1 MIDKKELM
9 IKFWMKKMVF
19 EDYYDEYF
27 NARRSLEDPY
37 SKVSIP
43 KEKYKMLM
51 EIAEKYE
58 MLLRKFDQV
67 EAKNTELHKQIE
79 NLKEDGRQLKD
90 LEEKTEKYLNSLV
103 RTQADFDNYK
113 KTNQRENERYRERVK
128 EEMLKKLIKHYED
141 LLRAFNV
148 LDLLDKGESVKKGFK
163 MIVENFEKFLKDEGV
178 KPMLSE
184 GEKFDPYNHEAL
196 MVEENEELPEN
207 TIIEVID
214 KGYYLNNKV
223 LRPAG
228 VKISKSKSK
237 L

>member
-1 MIDKKELM
+1 
-9 IKFWMKKMVF
+9 MKKMVF

-37 SKVSIP
+37 SKVSIT
-43 KEKYKMLM
+43 KEKYKKLI

-67 EAKNTELHKQIE
+67 DAKKTELHKQLE

-90 LEEKTEKYLNSLV
+90 LEEKTEKYLNSLIRV
-103 RTQADFDNYK
+103 QADFENYK
-113 KTNQRENERYRERVK
+113 KANYRENERYKLRVK

-141 LLRAFNV
+141 LHRALKV
-148 LDLLDKGESVKKGFK
+148 LESLKKGESIKKGFK
-163 MIVENFEKFLKDEGV
+163 MIVENFEKFLEDEGV
-178 KPMLSE
+178 KPMHSE
-184 GEKFDPYNHEAL
+184 GEKFDPYKHEAL
-196 MVEENEELPEN
+196 LMEENENLPEN
-207 TIIEVID
+207 TILEELD

-223 LRPAG
+223 LKPAG
-228 VKISKSKSK
+228 VKISKTNSK

>member
-37 SKVSIP
+37 SKVSIL

>member
-1 MIDKKELM
+1 
-9 IKFWMKKMVF
+9 MVF
-19 EDYYDEYF
+19 EDYYDEFF

-37 SKVSIP
+37 RKVTIS
-43 KEKYKMLM
+43 KEKHKKLV

-58 MLLRKFDQV
+58 LLVKKLDQ
-67 EAKNTELHKQIE
+67 AISKKTELERQIE
-79 NLKEDGRQLKD
+79 YLKDDGRKLKE

-113 KTNQRENERYRERVK
+113 KANQRENERYRVRVK

-148 LDLLDKGESVKKGFK
+148 LDLLKKGESVKKGFK
-163 MIVENFEKFLKDEGV
+163 MIIENFEKFLEDEGV

-184 GEKFDPYNHEAL
+184 GEKFDPYKHEAL
-196 MVEENEELPEN
+196 LVEENEEFPEN
-207 TIIEVID
+207 TIIEELN
-214 KGYYLNNKV
+214 KGYYLNNKI
-223 LRPAG
+223 LKPAG
-228 VKISKSKSK
+228 VKISKIKSK